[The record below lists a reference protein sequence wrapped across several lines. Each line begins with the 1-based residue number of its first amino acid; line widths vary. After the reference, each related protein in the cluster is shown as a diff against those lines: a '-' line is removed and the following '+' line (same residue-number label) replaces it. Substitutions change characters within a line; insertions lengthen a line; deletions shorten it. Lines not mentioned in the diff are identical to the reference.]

1 MDCVLLAAGMGQ
13 RMENPIPKQFIHL
26 AGKPI
31 IVHSLETL
39 DSIDFI
45 DKIILIYNKNYKED
59 YLKIL
64 REYSIETEV
73 ILIEG
78 GKSRQDS
85 VYCGLKQVNS
95 DRFLLH
101 EASRPFIFKS
111 IIDKLKEFDDPA
123 VIPTIPV
130 PFTVSEG
137 DSYMTKS
144 LERVNLKNIQ
154 LPQMFDTKI
163 LIDSHENASKENFI
177 ATEDGILVFKY
188 GNKVKFIE
196 GYENNIK
203 ITTPFDLI
211 IAEHVI
217 RRQ

>member
-1 MDCVLLAAGMGQ
+1 MDCILLAAGMGQ
-13 RMENPIPKQFIHL
+13 RMKDPMPKQFIQL

-31 IVHSLETL
+31 IVHSLEKL

-45 DKIILIYNKNYKED
+45 KKIILIYNKNYKD
-59 YLKIL
+59 HYLKIL
-64 REYSIETEV
+64 KEYSIETEV
-73 ILIEG
+73 VLIEG
-78 GKSRQDS
+78 GDSRQDS
-85 VYCGLKQVNS
+85 VYCGLQQVKS

-111 IIDKLKEFDDPA
+111 IIDKLSQFDEPA

-137 DSYMTKS
+137 DTYMTKV
-144 LERVNLKNIQ
+144 LERSNLKNIQ
-154 LPQMFDTKI
+154 LPQMFDTKV
-163 LIDSHENASKENFI
+163 LLDSHKKAKDDEFI

-188 GNKVKFIE
+188 GEKVKFIE

-211 IAEHVI
+211 IAEHII

>member
-1 MDCVLLAAGMGQ
+1 MDCILLAAGMGQ

-31 IVHSLETL
+31 IVYSLETL

-45 DKIILIYNKNYKED
+45 QKIILIYNKNYKED

-73 ILIEG
+73 VLIEG
-78 GKSRQDS
+78 GESRQDS
-85 VYCGLKQVNS
+85 VYYGLQQVQS

-111 IIDKLKEFDDPA
+111 IVDRLNEFDDPA
-123 VIPTIPV
+123 VIPVIPV

-137 DSYMTKS
+137 SDYMTKA
-144 LERVNLKNIQ
+144 LERRNLKNIQ

-163 LIDSHENASKENFI
+163 LLESHKQAKNENFI

-188 GNKVKFIE
+188 DNQVKFIQ